1 MEGMRLFMKKQN
13 NLLTIFVLLIF
24 SFTLLPSEI
33 VHAEGVI
40 LSSWVE
46 KLYVSGSKV
55 DAGDTLTIEIHV
67 NNADSSDK
75 AVRLQS
81 IEFKNGYRCVDSKDL
96 GFDLSPGS
104 EPVPIIRKLEYKG
117 GGNKTIGYTIK
128 YAEKD
133 ESGHVTGRTATIE
146 GSKTIDD
153 SITVVDTEKYQP
165 RISLVN
171 DEVIEIGAGEY
182 KNVNL
187 PFVNAGGFTAED
199 LTVTIEAN
207 KEGLQLPILIKD
219 VEKLYFSSI
228 RKSGI
233 NYLEFGIQ
241 ADRTANPGLYPITIK
256 YKYTNSSDDEF
267 TGEDTVYVRVLNT
280 LMPARL
286 RFGVKNTELITPGQ
300 PTSLEISATN
310 QGQSPASNVEITLTG
325 LKKDGLTV
333 VEGSNTSFIPSIK
346 PGETRT
352 VQFKVM
358 ASATLEGN
366 VEPVDIEYT
375 YADGTTVAQKGT
387 QQIFVSL
394 DGKTLGLSELTVE
407 NIISPDYSVGTG
419 EDFTLGFTLVNNS
432 KYNAK
437 SVKVTLDGGEILKP
451 KSQNIYAFKDF
462 NSQAKKNFS
471 ATFWASSDAEY
482 RNYPIEIKVEYIPY
496 QGADT
501 VTFCQYAGINVDGN
515 KSGSAKSKPRVIIG
529 QYTVEPQ
536 IVRAGQEFDLSIGF
550 TNTHSN
556 KVVQNMKATLT
567 INEKGSDDSTDD
579 TGTVFTP
586 VSGQSNMFYIAELSP
601 SATEIKNVRMYTVPD
616 ASPKT
621 YEVTVE
627 MEYEDSN
634 GEAYTETAK
643 IGIPVQQSTQID
655 IGEVR
660 IDGETIVGMP
670 TSIVSQIFNT
680 GRTNIKNLMISLEG
694 DFEKQEA
701 NLFVGNF
708 AQGNEEYFEGIIIP
722 TQAGECNGELIV
734 AYEEITGEKQEVRV
748 PFTMNITEP
757 APPEEMNMGPDG
769 MGMMPPEM
777 ENGNKPFLKNPIV
790 WIITIVI
797 IALGVGAFFFIKK
810 KRKRKEMSLDE

>member
-1 MEGMRLFMKKQN
+1 MKKQN
-13 NLLTIFVLLIF
+13 KLLAIFVLLIF
-24 SFTLLPSEI
+24 SFTLLPPDI
-33 VHAEGVI
+33 IQAEGVD
-40 LSSWVE
+40 LRSWV
-46 KLYVSGSKV
+46 KNLYISGNKV
-55 DAGDTLTIEIHV
+55 DAGDTLTIEIYV
-67 NNADSSDK
+67 ENSKTSDK
-75 AVRLQS
+75 AVHLES
-81 IEFKNGYRCVDSKDL
+81 IEFNDSYKCDNKSL
-96 GFDLSPGS
+96 GFDLSPDSG
-104 EPVPIIRKLEYKG
+104 EVPIIRKLEYKG
-117 GGNKTIGYTIK
+117 GGNKTISYTIK
-128 YAEKD
+128 YAEKSED
-133 ESGHVTGRTATIE
+133 GKTTSKTGTIT
-146 GSKTIDD
+146 GSTTIDD
-153 SITVVDTEKYQP
+153 SITVVDTKKYQP

-182 KNVNL
+182 KKVNL

-199 LTVTIEAN
+199 VTVTIEAN

-241 ADRTANPGLYPITIK
+241 ADRTAAPGLYPIIIK

-280 LMPARL
+280 QMPARL
-286 RFGVKNTELITPGQ
+286 RFGVKNTKPITPGQ
-300 PTSLEISATN
+300 PATLEITANN
-310 QGQSPASNVEITLTG
+310 QGQSTASNVEITLTG
-325 LKKDGLTV
+325 LKKDGLSV
-333 VEGSNTSFIPSIK
+333 IEGSSTSFIPSIK
-346 PGETRT
+346 PGETKT

-358 ASATLEGN
+358 ASGTLEGN
-366 VEPVDIEYT
+366 VEPVNIEYT
-375 YADGTTVAQKGT
+375 YADGTTTAQKGT
-387 QQIFVSL
+387 QQVFISL
-394 DGKTLGLSELTVE
+394 DGKTLGISDLYIE
-407 NIISPDYSVGTG
+407 NIIAPDYSVGVG

-437 SVKVTLDGGEILKP
+437 NVKITLDGGDILKP
-451 KSQNIYAFKDF
+451 KSQNIYSLKEF
-462 NSQAKKNFS
+462 NAGAKKNFS

-496 QGADT
+496 QGSDDIA
-501 VTFCQYAGINVDGN
+501 TFSQYAGINVDGN

-529 QYTVEPQ
+529 EYTVNPQ

-550 TNTHSN
+550 TNTHGH

-567 INEKGSDDSTDD
+567 INEKGKDDSED

-601 SATEIKNVRMYTVPD
+601 SATVIKNVRMYTVPD

-660 IDGETIVGMP
+660 VEGEAMVGSPTYIV
-670 TSIVSQIFNT
+670 TQIFNT

-694 DFEKQEA
+694 PFEKQEA

-708 AQGNEEYFEGIIIP
+708 EQGSEEYFEGIIIP
-722 TQAGECNGELIV
+722 TQTGECTGELIV
-734 AYEEITGEKQEVRV
+734 SYEEITGEKQEIRV
-748 PFTMNITEP
+748 PFTMNVMEP
-757 APPEEMNMGPDG
+757 APPVDMGMGPDG
-769 MGMMPPEM
+769 MGMMPTDM
-777 ENGNKPFLKNPIV
+777 ENKPFYKKPFV
-790 WIITIVI
+790 WIITVVI
-797 IALGVGAFFFIKK
+797 IALGSGAFIFIKK
-810 KRKRKEMSLDE
+810 KGKRKEMSLDE